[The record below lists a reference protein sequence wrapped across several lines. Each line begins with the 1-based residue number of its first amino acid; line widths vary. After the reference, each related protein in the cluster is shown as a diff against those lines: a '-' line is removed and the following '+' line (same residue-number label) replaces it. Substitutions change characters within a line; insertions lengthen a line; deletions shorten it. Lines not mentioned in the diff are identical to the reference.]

1 MPLPLPWKPERGS
14 AASYVKVREQARIQ
28 VQGRVEGTPLYETLP
43 TQMKMA
49 NAFCRYLE
57 LARTL

>member
-1 MPLPLPWKPERGS
+1 
-14 AASYVKVREQARIQ
+14 VKVREQARIQ